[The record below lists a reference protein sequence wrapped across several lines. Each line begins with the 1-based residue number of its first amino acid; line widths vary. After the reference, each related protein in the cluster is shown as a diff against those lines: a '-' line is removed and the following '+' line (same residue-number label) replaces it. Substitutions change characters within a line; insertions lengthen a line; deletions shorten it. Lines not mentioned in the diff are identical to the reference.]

1 MYKSFNTYL
10 QHGKRYEH
18 IAVGELQRRGLP
30 YIFNPDIR
38 GVDLVSAPRG
48 RYPAVEIK
56 SDTSSKQ
63 AHDQDNVPVLLRVQ
77 RYTPGGRDRGPWA
90 VKDPEAY
97 IVYMYDTGRY
107 RGIFAFRARELREE
121 LDALIAKKQYAKR
134 EDNSMGLYWIPL
146 ESQKVLYYFPLQD
159 IRNSLMCWE
168 SMDDLAEELHS
179 REKKVLC

>member
-18 IAVGELQRRGLP
+18 IAVGELQKRGLP

-63 AHDQDNVPVLLRVQ
+63 AHDQDNVPVLLRV
-77 RYTPGGRDRGPWA
+77 
-90 VKDPEAY
+90 
-97 IVYMYDTGRY
+97 
-107 RGIFAFRARELREE
+107 
-121 LDALIAKKQYAKR
+121 
-134 EDNSMGLYWIPL
+134 
-146 ESQKVLYYFPLQD
+146 
-159 IRNSLMCWE
+159 
-168 SMDDLAEELHS
+168 
-179 REKKVLC
+179 